1 MRRVPY
7 WLTAAVLCASQTA
20 LAQEPSVMLSSPGLH
35 GYVREVLDKNT
46 GLDAAGSRL
55 AASIER
61 IGPAGALPN
70 PIVTTGLIA
79 VPAPSFDFTAERM
92 TRVPIGI
99 RQYFPFPGKQSAA
112 ADVARADSAVSGSI
126 LNATQAGLVE
136 SAVAA
141 FYHYAYASTAL
152 DVWTARV
159 DLAEQ
164 ATRLARSRYET
175 GAVPQTDFLRA
186 QLRRAQLEEERRHL
200 EGLLASAEA
209 QLDALRGGSADP
221 VSAFPLLL
229 PTGGVAVDVSVD
241 SLAPDTALARRLA
254 VASPALLVAQA
265 QVERADRSARVH
277 AIAARPDFVVGLESG
292 FRFGGNEPL
301 VTALVGVSVPLWSS
315 RNQAPAARAAVSDA
329 EAASQHYHD
338 VLTRLQGDLR
348 STVAELNA
356 LQDRI
361 AQADNEIIPLASA
374 ASTSALQQYAVG
386 TVQFTTVLDAQDDL
400 FRAQLSLARLL
411 VDYAGRRAR
420 LATLIGEEWYR

>member
-1 MRRVPY
+1 MRKVPY

-61 IGPAGALPN
+61 IGPAGALPD
-70 PIVTTGLIA
+70 PIVTIGLIA

-112 ADVARADSAVSGSI
+112 AAVARADSAVSGSI
-126 LNATQAGLVE
+126 LNATEADLVE

-141 FYHYAYASTAL
+141 FYDYAYASTAL

-159 DLAEQ
+159 GLAEQ

-175 GAVPQTDFLRA
+175 GTVPQTDFLRA

-209 QLDALRGGSADP
+209 QLHALRGGSANP
-221 VSAFPLLL
+221 VSAFSLLL
-229 PTGGVAVDVSVD
+229 PTGEVTVDVSVD
-241 SLAPDTALARRLA
+241 SLAPDTALARQLA
-254 VASPALLVAQA
+254 TASPPLLVAQA
-265 QVERADRSARVH
+265 RRERADSSARVY
-277 AIAARPDFVVGLESG
+277 AIAARPDLMVGLESG
-292 FRFGGNEPL
+292 IRFGGNEPL
-301 VTALVGVSVPLWSS
+301 LTALVGVSIPLWSG
-315 RNQAPAARAAVSDA
+315 RNQTPAARAAASDA

-348 STVAELNA
+348 STLAELNS
-356 LQDRI
+356 LQARI
-361 AQADNEIIPLASA
+361 AQADNDIIPLVNAASA
-374 ASTSALQQYAVG
+374 SALQQYAVG
-386 TVQFTTVLDAQDDL
+386 TVRFTTVLDAQDDL
-400 FRAQLSLARLL
+400 FRARLRLAGLL
-411 VDYAGRRAR
+411 VEYARSRAR
-420 LATLIGEEWYR
+420 LATLIGEEWYK